1 MAIDTETVNSA
12 VAWTFGGS
20 GAMLGAAFAFRKMF
34 SQWIGIGAD
43 AKAIEA
49 GQKVMEAGANANVA
63 GSMAVNTV
71 YETLTKEIARLAE
84 VNTSLSN
91 EITKLHNEISTLRT
105 ENLDLRDEV
114 NKLNDQLE
122 RFERLYSSCETCP
135 ANERKAAR
143 GIQSHPQPVRH
154 PLDGE

>member
-1 MAIDTETVNSA
+1 MAIDTETINSA

-20 GAMLGAAFAFRKMF
+20 GAALGAAFAFRKMF
-34 SQWIGIGAD
+34 GQWIGIGAD

-84 VNTSLSN
+84 VNTGLSN
-91 EITKLHNEISTLRT
+91 EITKLHGEISTLRT

-114 NKLNDQLE
+114 NKLNDQLD
-122 RFERLYSSCETCP
+122 RIGRLYSSCETCP
-135 ANERKAAR
+135 ANERKANR
-143 GIQSHPQPVRH
+143 GVPTDAQPVR
-154 PLDGE
+154 

>member
-1 MAIDTETVNSA
+1 MAIDSETINSA

-34 SQWIGIGAD
+34 GQWIGLGAD
-43 AKAIEA
+43 AKAMEA
-49 GQKVMEAGANANVA
+49 GQKIMEAGANANVA

-71 YETLTKEIARLAE
+71 YETLTKEVARLAD
-84 VNTSLSN
+84 VNTALSG
-91 EITKLHNEISTLRT
+91 EITKLHNEVSTLRS

-114 NKLNDQLE
+114 NRLNDQLE
-122 RFERLYSSCETCP
+122 RFERMYSSCETCP

-143 GIQSHPQPVRH
+143 GIQPSS
-154 PLDGE
+154 

>member
-1 MAIDTETVNSA
+1 
-12 VAWTFGGS
+12 
-20 GAMLGAAFAFRKMF
+20 MLGAAFAFRKMF
-34 SQWIGIGAD
+34 AQWIGLGAD

-84 VNTSLSN
+84 VNTTLSK
-91 EITKLHNEISTLRT
+91 EISKLHGEISTLRT

-122 RFERLYSSCETCP
+122 RIGRLYSSCETCP
-135 ANERKAAR
+135 ANERKASR
-143 GIQSHPQPVRH
+143 GVQNST
-154 PLDGE
+154 GSS

>member
-1 MAIDTETVNSA
+1 MAIDTETINSA

-20 GAMLGAAFAFRKMF
+20 GAALGAAFAFRKMF
-34 SQWIGIGAD
+34 GQWIGLGAD
-43 AKAIEA
+43 AKAMEA

-71 YETLTKEIARLAE
+71 YDTLTKEVARLAE
-84 VNTSLSN
+84 VNTLLSN
-91 EITKLHNEISTLRT
+91 EIAKLHNEISTLRT

-143 GIQSHPQPVRH
+143 GIQSSSQP
-154 PLDGE
+154 L